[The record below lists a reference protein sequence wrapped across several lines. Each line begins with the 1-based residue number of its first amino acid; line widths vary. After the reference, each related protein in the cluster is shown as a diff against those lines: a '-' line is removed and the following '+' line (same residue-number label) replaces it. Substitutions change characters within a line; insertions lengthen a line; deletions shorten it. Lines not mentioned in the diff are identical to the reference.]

1 MSEELK
7 KETVKTNGNENKTN
21 MKLKIALAIAVA
33 VIVIGGAVFA
43 VSAARGGSDNSIQQP
58 DTEIS
63 SSQQQIPEDVIGEE
77 AALETAIKEA
87 GVKEA
92 DVTNSYVELESDDG
106 IARYEVE
113 FYADNTE
120 YSFEIDAQT
129 GNILS
134 YEKENAEGSYSVSGS
149 GEADV
154 SSDEAKK
161 IAIKK
166 AGVNSSDIYNMD
178 IELEQGVYEV
188 SFDCGGLE
196 YDVVIDADTGDVVHY
211 TTEYD
216 N

>member
-7 KETVKTNGNENKTN
+7 KETVKGSSSANKTN
-21 MKLKIALAIAVA
+21 RTLKIALAIAIA

-43 VSAARGGSDNSIQQP
+43 VSAAKGSDNNKQQP

-63 SSQQQIPEDVIGEE
+63 SRQQIPEDVIGEE

-92 DVTNSYVELESDDG
+92 DVANSYVELESDDG
-106 IARYEVE
+106 IAKYEVE

-149 GEADV
+149 GEAAV

-166 AGVNSSDIYNMD
+166 AGVNSSDIYNID

-188 SFDCGGLE
+188 SFDCGGME

>member
-7 KETVKTNGNENKTN
+7 KETIKNNGNKTN
-21 MKLKIALAIAVA
+21 KKLKIALVIAVA

-43 VSAARGGSDNSIQQP
+43 VSAARGGSNDVQQQP

-63 SSQQQIPEDVIGEE
+63 GGQQMPEDVIGEE

-87 GVKEA
+87 GVSET
-92 DVTNSYVELESDDG
+92 DVMNSYVELESDDG
-106 IARYEVE
+106 IAKYEVE

-154 SSDEAKK
+154 SSDEAKE

-196 YDVVIDADTGDVVHY
+196 YDVVIDADTGEVVHY

>member
-7 KETVKTNGNENKTN
+7 KETIKNNGNKTN
-21 MKLKIALAIAVA
+21 KKLKIALVIAVA

-43 VSAARGGSDNSIQQP
+43 VSAARGGSNDVQQQP

-63 SSQQQIPEDVIGEE
+63 GGQQMPEDVIGEE

-87 GVKEA
+87 GVSET
-92 DVTNSYVELESDDG
+92 DVMNSYVELESDDG
-106 IARYEVE
+106 IAKYEVE

-154 SSDEAKK
+154 SSDEAKE

-166 AGVNSSDIYNMD
+166 AGVNSSEIYNMD

-196 YDVVIDADTGDVVHY
+196 YDVVIDADTGEVVHY

>member
-7 KETVKTNGNENKTN
+7 KETIKDNGNENKAN
-21 MKLKIALAIAVA
+21 KKLKIALVIAVA

-43 VSAARGGSDNSIQQP
+43 VSAARGGSNDVQQQP

-63 SSQQQIPEDVIGEE
+63 GGQQMPEDVIGEE

-87 GVKEA
+87 GVKET
-92 DVTNSYVELESDDG
+92 DVMNSYVELESDDG
-106 IARYEVE
+106 IAKYEVE

-154 SSDEAKK
+154 SSDEAKE

-188 SFDCGGLE
+188 RFDCGGLE
-196 YDVVIDADTGDVVHY
+196 YDVVIDADTGEVVHY